1 MAVDPTASYRV
12 TVNNFLAAGGDGF
25 TRLTAGTN
33 LFTGGVD
40 LDAFVNYITAQF
52 SRGARTNEPDHD
64 APISTENRTEEC
76 NKLSEKARV
85 RLI

>member
-1 MAVDPTASYRV
+1 MINGVAVDPTASYRV

-40 LDAFVNYITAQF
+40 LDAFVNYITF
-52 SRGARTNEPDHD
+52 HSPV
-64 APISTENRTEEC
+64 APGPMNRIT
-76 NKLSEKARV
+76 V
-85 RLI
+85 VP